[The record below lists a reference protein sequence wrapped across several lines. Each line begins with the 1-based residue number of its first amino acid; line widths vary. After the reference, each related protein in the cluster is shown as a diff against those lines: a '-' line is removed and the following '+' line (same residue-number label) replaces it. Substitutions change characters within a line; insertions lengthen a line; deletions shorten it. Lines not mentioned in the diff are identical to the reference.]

1 MKRNRTVRNQT
12 ISAIFMALVGTAI
25 HAGAQSYLSS
35 YDIPENKPARPV
47 VSIPPVVPEETK
59 PVETMPET
67 EAEEVFSPSLA
78 ALNLAYLYPEGAD
91 RTDAQNSLAGQIL
104 RELSV
109 KDSEWLA
116 SIYDLSNRKPAA

>member
-47 VSIPPVVPEETK
+47 VSRPPVVPEETK
-59 PVETMPET
+59 PVETVPET
-67 EAEEVFSPSLA
+67 EAKEVFSPSLA
-78 ALNLAYLYPEGAD
+78 ALNLA
-91 RTDAQNSLAGQIL
+91 
-104 RELSV
+104 
-109 KDSEWLA
+109 
-116 SIYDLSNRKPAA
+116 